1 MDTTYNKLTRDEE
14 NFFNNLKK
22 YLDNQI
28 IFFGSIQRDDYIQG
42 YSDIDVVIFTD
53 NVYSTNSKLQTYLEI
68 PKNNIK
74 KIVWKLQNG
83 EIVSGYKIMYK
94 NSDKN
99 FSVEFSIY
107 NEKYKRGILREHIYK
122 SFNLPI
128 YAVCLLYILKT
139 LYYKFNII
147 NKDIFKNIKKYIL
160 GPLIGLDYDRF
171 VTLDKDPLITD
182 KRITEVFFY

>member
-1 MDTTYNKLTRDEE
+1 MDTTYNKLTKDEE
-14 NFFNNLKK
+14 IFFNNLKN

-28 IFFGSIQRDDYIQG
+28 IFFGSIQRNDYLKG

-53 NVYSTNSKLQTYLEI
+53 NVYSTNSKLLAYLEI
-68 PKNNIK
+68 PKSKIK

-94 NSDKN
+94 NNEKH

-107 NEKYKRGILREHIYK
+107 NEKYKKSILREHIYK
-122 SFNLPI
+122 SFNLPT

-139 LYYKFNII
+139 LFYKLNII
-147 NKDIFKNIKKYIL
+147 NKDIFKNIKQFIL

-171 VTLDKDPLITD
+171 VTLDKDPQISEKKIID
-182 KRITEVFFY
+182 VFSN